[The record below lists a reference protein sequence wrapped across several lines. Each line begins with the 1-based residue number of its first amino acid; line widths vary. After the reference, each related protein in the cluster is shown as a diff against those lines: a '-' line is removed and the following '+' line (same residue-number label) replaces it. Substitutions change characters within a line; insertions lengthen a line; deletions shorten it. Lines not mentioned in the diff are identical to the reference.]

1 MNPLIIAMEKWRNR
15 WLIACGR
22 FRATLIAFRGAH
34 VGAKSYLGNGCR
46 VDRPWCVK
54 LGKRFYAEEF
64 TYLKVVGDK
73 ALLEFGES
81 VFVGRGTEFDVI
93 EGVTIGDH
101 TVIAPG
107 CFITDHNHGMA
118 PDKRIDEQPCVSEPV
133 TIGKDVWLGTKVVVL
148 PGVSIGDGA
157 VVAANAVVTKNVPPF
172 GVVAGIP
179 AKLLYFRNEGNET
192 NSTR

>member
-1 MNPLIIAMEKWRNR
+1 MNPLIIAMEKWRNY

-22 FRATLIAFRGAH
+22 FRAKLIAFRGAH
-34 VGAKSYLGNGCR
+34 VDAKSYLGSGCR

-54 LGKRFYAEEF
+54 LGKRFYAEEL
-64 TYLKVVGDK
+64 TYLKVVDDK
-73 ALLEFGES
+73 ALLEFGEF

-93 EGVTIGDH
+93 ERVTIGDH

-148 PGVSIGDGA
+148 PGVNIGDGA
-157 VVAANAVVTKNVPPF
+157 VVAANAVVTKNVPCCA
-172 GVVAGIP
+172 VMAGAP
-179 AKLLYFRNEGNET
+179 AKLLYFRSERERAEAR
-192 NSTR
+192 S